1 MVLALGSLYYRRGRF
16 RTVKRMNRNVCKKND
31 RKPGP
36 SDLNCSF
43 SACEMHQSYHSFLSP
58 TSSSW
63 ASSFIR
69 HPLRHTHIH
78 KYIRTYVHALIRAPH
93 SMVDGRVPQ
102 AHSTTVSMHA
112 HHPDVHVLGASG
124 PAWSHRISVYLSVFP
139 PSLLSPDEEMSYRC
153 SQVVL

>member
-1 MVLALGSLYYRRGRF
+1 
-16 RTVKRMNRNVCKKND
+16 
-31 RKPGP
+31 
-36 SDLNCSF
+36 
-43 SACEMHQSYHSFLSP
+43 
-58 TSSSW
+58 
-63 ASSFIR
+63 
-69 HPLRHTHIH
+69 
-78 KYIRTYVHALIRAPH
+78 
-93 SMVDGRVPQ
+93 MVDGRVPQ